1 MKLSLQ
7 KKFLLTSMLLL
18 VVLTGTAAL
27 IISIELQRLYRT
39 RLSEQLS
46 TQLDEIE
53 YLLAFLPW
61 REDSLAHDYA
71 TLAGYAHASS
81 ARLTLIDVAGEVLF
95 DSRVPL
101 DSLWRVENH
110 LNRPEVRIAFERGIG
125 HDQRLSATVG
135 SRMYYAAKLVTEH
148 HRLPPGL
155 QRLHVVRLAIPL
167 EQVERTMTEL
177 RWKIF
182 AGSGAALLLIAVLGY
197 LISNKLTK
205 PIQHLAQVADSV
217 KKGDLD
223 AHFERTTDDEIGEL
237 AGLLNEMVG
246 KLRTDLVQ
254 MRKLETVRRQ
264 FLGNVSHELRT
275 PIFAVQGYLETLLE
289 ADGMAPDVRKSFVE
303 KAYKQAGRLNNLLAD
318 LIDIS
323 RIESGEMKM
332 SFRYFDVRE
341 WLEKQAAEMATAAQ
355 EHFVALALNL
365 PVSNLPVHVFGDRE
379 RLTQVL
385 YNLVS
390 NAIKYNLPGGKVEI
404 GFENTMHEAVIHVA
418 DTGRGI
424 PEEHLPRI
432 FERFY
437 RVDKERSRAVGGT
450 GLGLAIVKHIIEAHG
465 SQVSVHSEVGKG
477 SRFSFALSRG
487 LHHSSTKATSS
498 QAHLE
503 VIR

>member
-7 KKFLLTSMLLL
+7 KKILLASLLLL
-18 VVLTGTAAL
+18 VVVTGAAAL
-27 IISIELQRLYRT
+27 IINNELQRLYKA
-39 RLSEQLS
+39 RLSQQLS
-46 TQLDEIE
+46 TQLDELE
-53 YLLAFLPW
+53 YLLSFFPW
-61 REDSLAHDYA
+61 REDSLANDYA
-71 TLAGYAHASS
+71 TLAGYAHATS
-81 ARLTLIDVAGEVLF
+81 ARMTLIDVAGEVLF
-95 DSRVPL
+95 DSLVPL

-125 HDQRLSATVG
+125 LDQRLSATVG
-135 SRMYYAAKLVTEH
+135 SRMYYAAKLVRNH
-148 HRLPPGL
+148 DRLPPGL
-155 QRLHVVRLAIPL
+155 QRLHVIRLAIPL
-167 EQVERTMTEL
+167 EQVERTLTEV

-182 AGSGAALLLIAVLGY
+182 AGSGVALLLIALLGY

-205 PIQHLAQVADSV
+205 PIQRLAQVAESV

-223 AHFERTTDDEIGEL
+223 AYFERTTNDEIGEL
-237 AGLLNEMVG
+237 ADLLNEMVG

-289 ADGMAPDVRKSFVE
+289 ADGMDADVRKSFVQ
-303 KAYKQAGRLNNLLAD
+303 KAYNQAGRLNNLLAD

-341 WLEKQAAEMATAAQ
+341 WLEKQAAEMAAAAQ
-355 EHFVALALNL
+355 EHFITLTLNL
-365 PVSNLPVHVFGDRE
+365 PVSNAPVHVFGDRE

-390 NAIKYNLPGGKVEI
+390 NAIKYNLPGGQVEI
-404 GFENTMHEAVIHVA
+404 GFIDKKHEVVIHVA

-424 PEEHLPRI
+424 PDEHLPRI

-477 SRFSFALSRG
+477 SRFNFALNKS
-487 LHHSSTKATSS
+487 LHRAPTIVTGT
-498 QAHLE
+498 QFQPE
-503 VIR
+503 IVT